1 MSETTSS
8 PGALLRTRRF
18 LPLFV
23 TQTCGALNDNLVK
36 NAIAILALMSM
47 AEAGPA
53 FVAILGGVFIAPYV
67 LFSGLAGEIADSH
80 DKARMI
86 RWTKALEVLLM
97 GGAAVGFATG
107 SFTILVI
114 VLFGLGVQATLFSPL
129 KYGIL
134 PQHLRDHELVGGNG
148 LIEAGTFS
156 GILVGTI
163 AGGALIGLAS
173 GPLIVAGLGVALAA
187 LGFILALRIPAAP
200 PEAPGLRVDWN
211 IWRSSRALITL
222 ARPNRPVWLS
232 ILGLSWFWTLG
243 ATVLSAL
250 PVIAQTS
257 IRGDNTVATL
267 LLTVFAVG
275 VGIGSV
281 LCAKMLKGEVS
292 ARYVPFAAIA
302 ISIGCADL
310 AFTGFTIAAGA
321 PLADWKAVLASPLG
335 WRLLADLLLLAVGGG
350 LYSVPL
356 YAIIQDRS
364 GEGATS
370 RMIAANN
377 VVNAIAMVF
386 AAVLCGALVAAGISF
401 EVILLAVAALNLV
414 AAFIIAALLP
424 QEVLKTIF
432 RAYFRLLHRVE
443 VVGLENYPAEGVP
456 AIVTPNHL
464 SLADGALVAAFLPGY
479 PTFAVDVG
487 MTKKWWARPFL
498 APVDVF
504 PVEPANPYSVKSMM
518 RAVRDDGK
526 RLVIFPEGRLTRTG
540 ALMKVYDG
548 TGVIADKAG
557 AVVVPVRLEGL
568 QYSHFSYL
576 AGVVRRR
583 WFPRYRI
590 TILPP
595 VKLEAEEGL
604 SGRARRKALGDAMD
618 RVMSTAAV
626 QAADT
631 DRSLFSA
638 LLDAR
643 TIHGGKRAMIEDIE
657 RNPIGLSRIVLGA
670 TVLGRRLAREAAL
683 GERVGVMLP
692 NASGGVVTFF
702 ALQAFGRVPAMLN
715 YTAGAKAMLGACT
728 AAEVRV
734 VLASRRFVERAK
746 LGAVVDAMAPHLRF
760 VWLEEIR
767 AELGIFA
774 KLRGM
779 VDARLARRLPG
790 AKVAPD
796 SPGVVLFTSGSE
808 GTPKGVA
815 LSHRNI
821 LSNCAQV
828 SAVLDFSPRDR
839 VLNAMPMF
847 HSFGLTGG
855 TLLPI
860 LNGVGVFFYPSPL
873 HFRIIPEVAY
883 DTECTVVF
891 GTDTFLNGWARF
903 ANAYD
908 FRWLRFAVSGAEK
921 LREETRRIFADRFG
935 VRIFEGYG
943 ATETAPVLACNTP
956 RQPQAGTVGRLLPLI
971 EHRLEPVPGIE
982 TGGRLIVR
990 GPNVMLGYLRAE
1002 NPGVIEPPVNGWYD
1016 TGDIVSFDAQGFVRI
1031 EGRVKRFAKIAGEM
1045 VSMPAAEALA
1055 TAVWPD
1061 ASHAV
1066 TAEADPRKGER
1077 LVLVTTR
1084 SDAEPRVL
1092 LAEARA
1098 RGVPEFMVPREIMT
1112 VAKLPL
1118 LGTGKIDYPGVA
1130 ALVAARR
1137 VERAGNSGSIAHEPV
1152 QETTP

>member
-1 MSETTSS
+1 M
-8 PGALLRTRRF
+8 LRTRRF

-36 NAIAILALMSM
+36 NAIAILALMRM

-53 FVAILGGVFIAPYV
+53 FVAMLGGVFIAPYV

-86 RWTKALEVLLM
+86 RWTKALELALM
-97 GGAAVGFATG
+97 TGAAIGFASG
-107 SFTILVI
+107 SFTVLVV

-129 KYGIL
+129 KYGLL
-134 PQHLRDHELVGGNG
+134 PQHLREPELVAGNG

-163 AGGALIGLAS
+163 AGGALIGLSA
-173 GPLIVAGLGVALAA
+173 GPLIVAGLGIALAG
-187 LGFILALRIPAAP
+187 LGMVLAMQIPPAP
-200 PEAPGLRVDWN
+200 PEAVGLRVDWN
-211 IWRSSRALITL
+211 IWRSTRALVVL
-222 ARPNRPVWLS
+222 ARGNRPVWLS
-232 ILGLSWFWTLG
+232 ILGLSWFWTVG
-243 ATVLSAL
+243 ATVLAAL
-250 PVIAQTS
+250 PVIAQTT
-257 IRGDNTVATL
+257 IRADSTVATL
-267 LLTVFAVG
+267 LLTIFAIG
-275 VGIGSV
+275 VGGGSV
-281 LCAKMLKGEVS
+281 LCAKLLKGEVS

-302 ISIGCADL
+302 LSIGGADL
-310 AFTGFTIAAGA
+310 AFTCFAIEAGPPIAN
-321 PLADWKAVLASPLG
+321 WTAVLAAPLG
-335 WRLLADLLLLAVGGG
+335 WRLLADLMLLSIAGG

-356 YAIIQDRS
+356 YAIIQERS

-377 VVNAIAMVF
+377 VVNAVVMVA
-386 AAVLCGALVAAGISF
+386 AAVLCGVLVGAGISF
-401 EVILLAVAALNLV
+401 EIIILAASALNVV

-432 RAYFRLLHRVE
+432 RGYFRLLHRVE
-443 VVGLENYPAEGVP
+443 VVGLENYPAEGIP

-487 MTKKWWARPFL
+487 MTRKWWAKPFL

-504 PVEPANPYSVKSMM
+504 PVEPANPYSIKSMM
-518 RAVRDDGK
+518 RAVRDDNK

-576 AGVVRRR
+576 GGVVRRR
-583 WFPRYRI
+583 WFPRYRL

-595 VKLEAEEGL
+595 VTLEAEAGL

-631 DRSLFSA
+631 ARSLFGA
-638 LLDAR
+638 LLHAR
-643 TIHGGKRAMIEDIE
+643 DIHGGKRPMIEDIE
-657 RNPIGLSRIVLGA
+657 RKPIGLSRVLLGA
-670 TVLGRRLAREAAL
+670 TVLGRRLAREAAV
-683 GERVGVMLP
+683 GERVGIMLP
-692 NASGGVVTFF
+692 NAAGSVVTFF

-715 YTAGAKAMLGACT
+715 FTAGAKAMLAACN

-734 VLASRRFVERAK
+734 VLASRRFVERGK

-760 VWLEEIR
+760 IWLEDIR
-767 AELGIFA
+767 AELGLFA

-790 AKVAPD
+790 ATSAPD
-796 SPGVVLFTSGSE
+796 SPAVVLFTSGSE
-808 GTPKGVA
+808 GAPKGVV
-815 LSHRNI
+815 LSHRN
-821 LSNCAQV
+821 LLANCAQV
-828 SAVLDFSPRDR
+828 SAVLDISARDR

-847 HSFGLTGG
+847 HSFGLTAG
-855 TLLPI
+855 TLLPVFS
-860 LNGVGVFFYPSPL
+860 GVGIFFYPSPL

-883 DTECTVVF
+883 DTECTIVF

-908 FRWLRFAVSGAEK
+908 FRWLRFAVAGAEK
-921 LREETRRIFADRFG
+921 LRDETRRVFADRFG
-935 VRIFEGYG
+935 VRVFEGYG
-943 ATETAPVLACNTP
+943 ATETAPVLAVNTP

-971 EHRLEPVPGIE
+971 EHRLEPVAGIP

-1002 NPGVIEPPVNGWYD
+1002 NPGVIEAPVDGWYD
-1016 TGDIVSFDAQGFVRI
+1016 TGDIVSFDAQGFLRI

-1055 TAVWPD
+1055 TSVWPD

-1066 TAEADPRKGER
+1066 AAESDPRKGER

-1084 SDAEPRVL
+1084 SDAEPRAL

-1098 RGVPEFMVPREIMT
+1098 RGVPEFMVPREIL
-1112 VAKLPL
+1112 VVGKLPL

-1130 ALVAARR
+1130 AMLAAHR
-1137 VERAGNSGSIAHEPV
+1137 VERATESGSIAHEPV
-1152 QETTP
+1152 QETAP